1 MSEVMLDATGAMRQA
16 GMTAEHY
23 LNAAIK
29 ILRDNQKGNFAMSD
43 AIQLSKVMA
52 MDFDTSMMCMKMQEI
67 RDAIDRMTEEGGR

>member
-67 RDAIDRMTEEGGR
+67 RDSVNGLSRDG